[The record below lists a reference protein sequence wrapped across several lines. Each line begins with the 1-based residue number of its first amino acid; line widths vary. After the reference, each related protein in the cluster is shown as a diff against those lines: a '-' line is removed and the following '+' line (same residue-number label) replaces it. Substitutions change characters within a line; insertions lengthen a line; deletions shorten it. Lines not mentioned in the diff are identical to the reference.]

1 MTSSIRNV
9 AFFALTTL
17 AFGSGAVAQ
26 SAEDLR
32 EAFSGTWYVF
42 DQGFSA
48 QNQLCRVVL
57 ENVRTPSD
65 GGNAAEFKAA
75 AENCSGPLGQG
86 ITWRVESGKI
96 LVTLTSGQAIAAL
109 GGNPQRLSGDYAGPP
124 GALVLER
131 ENGSGAKADLTA
143 AIKGH
148 GCYYLGYTAD
158 CADTSATK
166 PPKFDG
172 GTAEIDVLVKLNV
185 RNQPRRDAPVMGTIP
200 RGSTVTVNTCLTTS
214 DGIWCRARFDD
225 SMGWMAK
232 SALRQGQWPVITY
245 VNARAKEDS

>member
-1 MTSSIRNV
+1 MTPSIRNM

-17 AFGSGAVAQ
+17 AFGSGAEAQ
-26 SAEDLR
+26 SDDDLR
-32 EAFSGTWYVF
+32 QAFSGTWYVF
-42 DQGFSA
+42 DQGFSS
-48 QNQLCRVVL
+48 QNQPCRVIL
-57 ENVRTPSD
+57 ENVGTPSD
-65 GGNAAEFKAA
+65 GGTAAGFKAA

-96 LVTLTSGQAIAAL
+96 LLTLTSGQVIAAL

-124 GALVLER
+124 GAVVLER
-131 ENGSGAKADLTA
+131 ENGSGAKAELTA

-158 CADTSATK
+158 CADKSATK
-166 PPKFDG
+166 SPRFNA

-185 RNQPRRDAPVMGTIP
+185 RNQPRRDAPVIGTIP
-200 RGSTVTVNTCLTTS
+200 RGSTVTINACLTTS
-214 DGIWCRARFDD
+214 DGIWCRAWFDS

-245 VNARAKEDS
+245 VNAGAKEES